1 MAQQTQQNAPHR
13 PHSDEQPSRSVSQQP
28 QSSEQPSRSTGHQPR
43 SSEQPSSGDHQPS
56 PVRHQSSP
64 AKRQSSPS
72 GNQPSSGKHRPS
84 PAKRRKIIIDV
95 LLGLSVIALLTS
107 EHLRPVFHRWE
118 AIAFIALIAV
128 HLWQHRNWFKAL
140 PRGAWPL
147 KRKVSAAISLIP
159 GALTAIVV
167 ALGYLVPR
175 SMAAYAAQGFFGIA
189 QVHHVLGYGLAVL
202 FFAHA
207 LCHAR
212 RNIHKHKR

>member
-1 MAQQTQQNAPHR
+1 MAQLTQQSAPHR

-28 QSSEQPSRSTGHQPR
+28 QSSEQPS
-43 SSEQPSSGDHQPS
+43 SGDHQPS

-64 AKRQSSPS
+64 AKQQSSPS
-72 GNQPSSGKHRPS
+72 GNQPSSDKHRPS

-140 PRGAWPL
+140 PKGAWPL
-147 KRKVSAAISLIP
+147 KRKISAAISLIP

-207 LCHAR
+207 FYHAR
-212 RNIHKHKR
+212 NSIHKRKR

>member
-1 MAQQTQQNAPHR
+1 MAQPTQQSAPHR
-13 PHSDEQPSRSVSQQP
+13 PHSDEQQSRSIG
-28 QSSEQPSRSTGHQPR
+28 RQPR
-43 SSEQPSSGDHQPS
+43 SNEQLSLGDHRPSSA
-56 PVRHQSSP
+56 RHRPSP
-64 AKRQSSPS
+64 AKRQSFPN

-84 PAKRRKIIIDV
+84 PTKRRKIIIDV

-128 HLWQHRNWFKAL
+128 HLCQHRNWFKAL
-140 PRGAWPL
+140 PKGTWPL
-147 KRKVSAAISLIP
+147 KRKISAAISLIP

-207 LCHAR
+207 FYHAR
-212 RNIHKHKR
+212 RNVHKRKR

>member
-13 PHSDEQPSRSVSQQP
+13 PHSGEQQ
-28 QSSEQPSRSTGHQPR
+28 SRSTGHQSR
-43 SSEQPSSGDHQPS
+43 SSEQPS

-118 AIAFIALIAV
+118 AIAFITLIAV

-140 PRGAWPL
+140 PKGAWPL
-147 KRKVSAAISLIP
+147 KRKASAAISLIP

-167 ALGYLVPR
+167 VLGYLVPR

-207 LCHAR
+207 FYHAR
-212 RNIHKHKR
+212 NSIHKRKR